1 MENRQHPSDGNTN
14 STLAGEPA
22 ERLEAEFAPVLDY
35 LEQSSE
41 QLPTAI
47 QQRLAAQ
54 RLKALAAANARPRSW
69 RREALWWMTP
79 ALTAA
84 LVLLVLPRVHNEQ
97 SLAEESIPTAF
108 SEQIPP
114 TDELAGLE
122 ENDRLDVLENLDFY
136 LWLDK
141 RLDPEST
148 QKTS

>member
-14 STLAGEPA
+14 STLAGEAA

-54 RLKALAAANARPRSW
+54 RLKTLAAANARPRSW
-69 RREALWWMTP
+69 RKEALWWMTP

-84 LVLLVLPRVHNEQ
+84 LVLLVLPRIHNEQ
-97 SLAEESIPTAF
+97 NLAEESIPTAF